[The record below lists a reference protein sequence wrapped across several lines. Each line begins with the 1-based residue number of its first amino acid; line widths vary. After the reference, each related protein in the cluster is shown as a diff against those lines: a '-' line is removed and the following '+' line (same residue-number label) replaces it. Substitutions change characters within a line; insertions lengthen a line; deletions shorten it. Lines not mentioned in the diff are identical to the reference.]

1 MLHILP
7 IALREIMH
15 AQHDCIRNLEIVKY
29 CCSARLP
36 FKYWCSTRTTRFFIR
51 KFFIRKWALK
61 TLKSSENVKKSPASD
76 AWAAILKNAWAL

>member
-29 CCSARLP
+29 CCSARSP
-36 FKYWCSTRTTRFFIR
+36 FYVEIHNF
-51 KFFIRKWALK
+51 
-61 TLKSSENVKKSPASD
+61 NVRNFMAV
-76 AWAAILKNAWAL
+76 